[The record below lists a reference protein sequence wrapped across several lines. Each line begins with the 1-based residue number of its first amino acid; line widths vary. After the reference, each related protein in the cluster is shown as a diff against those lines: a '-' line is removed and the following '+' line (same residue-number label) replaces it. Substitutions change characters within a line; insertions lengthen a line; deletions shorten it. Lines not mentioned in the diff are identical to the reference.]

1 MKFSGK
7 VGNGPV
13 NKWLNFDGEPDP
25 RIAKL
30 VRRGLAEVY
39 TEPVLLVIIVVV
51 RPHCSTTYIRRC
63 SLLLETTSTQ

>member
-1 MKFSGK
+1 MVSRI
-7 VGNGPV
+7 
-13 NKWLNFDGEPDP
+13 
-25 RIAKL
+25 RIATL

-39 TEPVLLVIIVVV
+39 TVPVLLVIIVVV